1 MQRMSMESS
10 NSKCGKSHSGK
21 SHSGAHARAYG
32 SQAGGV
38 CTVDWELGELNS
50 AGPKE

>member
-10 NSKCGKSHSGK
+10 NSKCGK